1 MMASLVILFPVPEF
15 SADLFMGW
23 LALVPMVRARIYVH
37 EFPCVCVCV
46 CLVTWVQTLVL

>member
-46 CLVTWVQTLVL
+46 CVW